1 MNDPTNGGVPNAT
14 SVACAAGLLSCAP
27 FGVSLLTLILGGLCF
42 FGGCCARTGLS
53 LYKRLSGPGD
63 VSAKDFHRE
72 FAMLLCCVPL
82 AAVASCVVFLAA
94 SVAKVQID
102 AAAGGLLLIM
112 GVRGPEGFTWLMD
125 TLTNIFTKFA
135 PGSKPAGGGGS

>member
-1 MNDPTNGGVPNAT
+1 MTDPSNINPAT
-14 SVACAAGLLSCAP
+14 AMPLACVAGLLSCAP

-63 VSAKDFHRE
+63 VSPKDFYRE

-82 AAVASCVVFLAA
+82 SSVASCVVFLAA
-94 SVAKVQID
+94 HVFNVEAD
-102 AAAGGLLLIM
+102 AAMGGLLLIM

-125 TLTNIFTKFA
+125 SLSNVFMKFA
-135 PGSKPAGGGGS
+135 PGGKPGGGP